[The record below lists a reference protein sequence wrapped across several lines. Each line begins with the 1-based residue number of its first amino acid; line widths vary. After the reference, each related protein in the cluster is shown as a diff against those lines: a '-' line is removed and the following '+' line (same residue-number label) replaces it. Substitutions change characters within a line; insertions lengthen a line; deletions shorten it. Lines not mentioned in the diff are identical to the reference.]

1 MAYGLADEQWQC
13 VRSLLPEDLEGL
25 AREHGAMCRRRRGK
39 IEDAETLLRLLL
51 LHVAGGLS
59 LEQTSLRAR
68 EQGLAEVSD
77 VALFKRLRRSEAW
90 LQALTAAVLRSLP
103 DPALPKLGGSYCLRA
118 LDATFI
124 QEPGSTGTDWRLHYS
139 LRLPELVCDFFEL
152 TDAHGAEHL
161 SRLPVRPGDVVL
173 ADRGYNQRS
182 GAAAII
188 KAGGEVVLRLRSN
201 GFPLLDRNGQ
211 NLNVTELLERELPQP
226 GAVLEVP
233 VQFEHDGERF
243 AARLCVVR
251 KSAAATH
258 AARRQITSERTR
270 KRGRVRART
279 LALAAYVCVLTTLPE
294 NVVTAEEVLELYR
307 CRWQVELAFKRLKSL
322 LSIGALPKTDPAS
335 CRAWMQAKV
344 LTALLTDRL
353 ILESELFSPWGYRLC
368 GRKPLELFCG
378 SS

>member
-1 MAYGLADEQWQC
+1 MAYGLADEEWQS

-25 AREHGAMCRRRRGK
+25 ARKHGAIERRGK
-39 IEDAETLLRLLL
+39 IENAETLLRLLL

-59 LEQTSLRAR
+59 LEQTALRAR

-77 VALFKRLRRSEAW
+77 VALFKRLRRSEEW
-90 LQALTAAVLRSLP
+90 LQALTAQVLRTLP
-103 DPALPKLGGSYCLRA
+103 DPALPILGAGYNLRA

-161 SRLPVRPGDVVL
+161 SRLPVKSGDVVL
-173 ADRGYNQRS
+173 ADRGYSQRS
-182 GAAAII
+182 GAAAILR
-188 KAGGEVVLRLRSN
+188 AGGEVVLRLRPS
-201 GFPLLDRNGQ
+201 GFPLLDLEGQ
-211 NLNVTELLERELPQP
+211 SLDVSALLKRKLPRA

-233 VQFEHDGERF
+233 VLFEHDGERF

-251 KSAAATH
+251 KSAAATRT
-258 AARRQITSERTR
+258 ARRKITAERAR
-270 KRGRVRART
+270 KRGRVRADT
-279 LALAAYVCVLTTLPE
+279 LTMAGYVCVLTTLPAS
-294 NVVTAEEVLELYR
+294 VATAEQVLELYR

-322 LSIGALPKTDPAS
+322 LSIGALPKTDPTS

-353 ILESELFSPWGYRLC
+353 ILESELFSPWGYRLS
-368 GRKPLELFCG
+368 GREPLELFCG
-378 SS
+378 ST